1 MKILS
6 AKQIREA
13 DAYTIKQEPILSINL
28 MERAATACLRWLLKR
43 IDANERVEVYCGQGN
58 NGGDGLAIARML
70 SAKGYKVAVYILQHS
85 DKSSE
90 DFRVNEQRLKD
101 TDAEVHYISDA
112 AQMQKPAKDT
122 WVIDAILGS
131 GLNKPVEGFLAKVI
145 YTLNTSKARIISIDL
160 PSGLFADD
168 NEGNKDNIIRAY
180 HTLTFQSP
188 KLSFM
193 FPGSAAYVGDFTVL
207 DISLNSDFILQSAA
221 REHFITRYDIQP
233 ILMQRGKFSHKGTY
247 GHALITAGS
256 FGRMGA
262 AVLAGMGCMRA
273 GAGLL
278 TLHVP
283 KCGYHIVQTALPE
296 AMAIVDEG
304 EQFIT
309 EVPPHGSF
317 DAVGIG
323 PGLSREERTQV
334 MLKLLIQ
341 NSRIPLVLDADAL
354 NILGEN
360 KTWISFLPAGS
371 ILTPHPK
378 EFERLAGQWKNDN
391 DRFQLHRNFAVKHNV
406 YVVLKG
412 AHTAVACPDG
422 HVYFNSTGNPGMA
435 TGGSGDVLT
444 GIITG
449 LVAQGY
455 APREAC
461 VLGVY
466 VHGLAGDFAA
476 SAHGEEGTTATLI
489 AAHLGDAWKYL
500 RSNDSEASVE

>member
-6 AKQIREA
+6 AQQIREA
-13 DAYTIKQEPILSINL
+13 DAYTIKHEPIASIDL
-28 MERAATACLRWLLKR
+28 MERAASRCVQWIIKR
-43 IDANERVEVYCGQGN
+43 VQVNEEVQVYCGMGN

-70 SAKGYKVAVYILQHS
+70 IEKGYSVSVFVLKHS

-90 DFRVNEQRLKD
+90 DFRTNVQRLKD
-101 TDAEVHYISDA
+101 AKVRLHYIDDA
-112 AQMQKPAKDT
+112 GQLAEPEKDT
-122 WVIDAILGS
+122 WIIDAILGS
-131 GLNKPVEGFLAKVI
+131 GLKKPVEGFLSKAIHK
-145 YTLNTSKARIISIDL
+145 LNSSGARIISIDL
-160 PSGLFADD
+160 PSGLFAGD
-168 NEGNKDNIIRAY
+168 NENNNKESIVRAF
-180 HTLTFQSP
+180 HTLTFQCP

-193 FPGSAAYVGDFTVL
+193 FPGSAEFVGDFTVL
-207 DISLNSDFILQSAA
+207 DIGLSTDFILQAA
-221 REHFITRYDIQP
+221 SKENFITRHDIKS
-233 ILMQRGKFSHKGTY
+233 ILRLRTKFSHKGTY
-247 GHALITAGS
+247 GHALLVAGS

-262 AVLAGMGCMRA
+262 AVLAGMGCLRA
-273 GAGLL
+273 GVGLL

-309 EVPPHGSF
+309 EVPPTTNF
-317 DAVGIG
+317 DALGIG
-323 PGLSREERTQV
+323 PGLSRGERTQV

-341 NSRIPLVLDADAL
+341 NTGLPLVMDADAL

-378 EFERLAGQWKNDN
+378 EFERIAGQWKNDH
-391 DRFQLHRNFAVKHNV
+391 DRFMLHRNFAVKHNV
-406 YVVLKG
+406 YVVLKD

-422 HVYFNSTGNPGMA
+422 NIYFNSTGNPGMA

-466 VHGLAGDFAA
+466 IHGLAGDFAA
-476 SAHGEEGTTATLI
+476 AVHGEEGII
-489 AAHLGDAWKYL
+489 ASDVASHLGDAWKYL
-500 RSNDSEASVE
+500 HSDDTLVE